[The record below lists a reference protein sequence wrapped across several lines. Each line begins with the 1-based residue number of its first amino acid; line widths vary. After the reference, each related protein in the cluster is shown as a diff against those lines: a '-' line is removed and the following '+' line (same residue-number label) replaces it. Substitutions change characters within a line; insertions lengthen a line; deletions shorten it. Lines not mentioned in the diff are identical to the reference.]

1 MPRQGFLIPGPAVR
15 IRSGVFSFQV
25 VSPLFPSSRNTKYCQ
40 NTAKQKFYAGIG
52 VFEVNA
58 KMAGVTFRDFQ
69 KLMLKR
75 KRSVDDLVDIF
86 YGQLDENRSFLS
98 V

>member
-1 MPRQGFLIPGPAVR
+1 
-15 IRSGVFSFQV
+15 
-25 VSPLFPSSRNTKYCQ
+25 
-40 NTAKQKFYAGIG
+40 
-52 VFEVNA
+52 
-58 KMAGVTFRDFQ
+58 MAGVTFRDFQ